1 MIDFSHIPARHDAIN
16 LRLEHWA
23 LWVRVKPQAWKMQA
37 MWRQYRAPRQYEV
50 TEVKIE
56 LNTLECHEIERAVSI
71 LPEKI
76 RTAIRWSYVYP
87 GIHPNMV
94 RRHLGVTTEALC
106 QMLDDGRCML
116 INRLRETMRDIG

>member
-1 MIDFSHIPARHDAIN
+1 MIDYSHIPARHDAIN

-23 LWVRVKPQAWKMQA
+23 IWVRVRPQAWKMQP

-71 LPEKI
+71 LPDKI

-87 GIHPNMV
+87 GIHPNML

-106 QMLDDGRCML
+106 QLLHDGRTML
-116 INRLRETMRDIG
+116 INRLRERLIEK